1 MSSRAAQLPAFGAL
15 VAVYTNRFI
24 APLSHVQVQALRD
37 GLAGWLCSQGF
48 PGETTG
54 RVVTVVDE
62 LFCNTMEHSGAHWA
76 EVTIINRGS
85 GIAVAFKDDGVEF
98 DPFVAGKHDYT
109 LYLSSDTDRRLGLYL
124 VTRLASSVSY
134 QRSAEGVNEVD
145 FTVAADP
152 PDVFARLKKQQSG
165 K

>member
-1 MSSRAAQLPAFGAL
+1 VPS
-15 VAVYTNRFI
+15 YTNRFE
-24 APLSHVQVQALRD
+24 APLSHVQVQQLRD
-37 GLAGWLCSQGF
+37 GLADWLKSQGF
-48 PGETTG
+48 PGETSG

-76 EVTIINRGS
+76 DITIVNRGS
-85 GIAVAFKDDGVEF
+85 GIAVAFRDDGVEF
-98 DPFVAGKHDYT
+98 DPFVAGKHDYS
-109 LYLSSDTDRRLGLYL
+109 LYLASDTDRRLGLYL

-134 QRSAEGVNEVD
+134 RRSDNVNEVD

-152 PDVFARLKKQQSG
+152 PDIFKRLKRQHDG